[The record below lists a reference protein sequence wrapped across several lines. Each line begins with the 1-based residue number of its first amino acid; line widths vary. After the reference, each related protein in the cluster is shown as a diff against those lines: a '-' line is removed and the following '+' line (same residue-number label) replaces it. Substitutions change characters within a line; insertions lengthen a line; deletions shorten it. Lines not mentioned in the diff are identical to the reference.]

1 MELGLRDRV
10 FVVTAASTGLGL
22 ATATSLVSEGARVAL
37 VARRSQALA
46 LAVQN
51 LGGADHAV
59 ALTADLGAADTPQ
72 RAVDLALTSFGR
84 LDGAFISVGGP
95 PKGRVLQN
103 TDQQWA
109 DAFEYVFMAAL
120 RSVRAVLAVNKSA
133 RLGLVLST
141 SVKSPMNE
149 LAISNGFRP
158 GLGMLIKQL
167 ADEIGPDGGRV
178 FGLMPGWMATDR
190 TKTMMAAAADPQ
202 AALQAAESA
211 VPLRRTG
218 APEELGQVAAFMLSD
233 VASYVTGCVIPVDGG
248 SLRCL

>member
-1 MELGLRDRV
+1 MELGLKDRV

-22 ATATSLVSEGARVAL
+22 ATATSLVHEGAKVVL
-37 VARRSQALA
+37 VARRADALA
-46 LAVQN
+46 QAVQD

-59 ALTADLGAADTPQ
+59 SLTADLGDADTPQ
-72 RAVDLALTSFGR
+72 RAVELALSAYGR

-120 RSVRAVLAVNKSA
+120 RSMRAVLAVNKSA
-133 RLGLVLST
+133 RLGVVLST
-141 SVKSPMNE
+141 SVKSPMAE
-149 LAISNGFRP
+149 LAISNGLRP
-158 GLGMLIKQL
+158 GLGMLVKQL

-190 TKTMMAAAADPQ
+190 TMGLMAAAADPE
-202 AALQAAESA
+202 AALKAAEST

-218 APEELGQVAAFMLSD
+218 TPQELGQVAAFLLSD
-233 VASYVTGCVIPVDGG
+233 VASYVTGCVIPIDGG
-248 SLRCL
+248 SLRAL